1 MARTAATV
9 RVHGLQQVNR
19 AFKRIETSLVDEVK
33 DELRK
38 LAEPVAADWRG
49 VMGRYVGA
57 STSTIKP
64 YPTMK
69 GVVVRQAQRKKTG
82 RRPDFG
88 ALQMGHAMHALETHH
103 DEIVNEVEDLMDWL
117 GRKEGF

>member
-9 RVHGLQQVNR
+9 RVSGLREVNR
-19 AFKRIETSLVDEVK
+19 AFKRIDASVVAEVK
-33 DELRK
+33 DELKK
-38 LAEPVAADWRG
+38 LAEPVAADSRERIG
-49 VMGRYVGA
+49 HYAGA

-69 GVVVRQAQRKKTG
+69 GVVVRQAQKKKTG
-82 RRPDFG
+82 KRGDFG
-88 ALQMGHAMHALETHH
+88 ALQMGHLMSSLDDHE
-103 DEIVNEVEDLMDWL
+103 DQIVEGVEDLLDWL

>member
-9 RVHGLQQVNR
+9 RLNGLQQVNR

-38 LAEPVAADWRG
+38 LAEPVAADARG
-49 VMGRYVGA
+49 RIGRYAGA

-82 RRPDFG
+82 NHPNFG
-88 ALQMGHAMHALETHH
+88 ALQMGHLIGALEDHET
-103 DEIVNEVEDLMDWL
+103 EIVNEVEDLMDWL

>member
-9 RVHGLQQVNR
+9 RLHGLQQVNR
-19 AFKRIETSLVDEVK
+19 AFKRIDDSVVGEVK
-33 DELRK
+33 EELRK
-38 LAEPVAADWRG
+38 LAEPVAADARG
-49 VMGRYVGA
+49 RIDRYAGA
-57 STSTIKP
+57 STGTIKP

-82 RRPDFG
+82 THPNFG
-88 ALQMGHAMHALETHH
+88 GLQMGHLIGAMYDHE
-103 DEIVNEVEDLMDWL
+103 DEIVNEVEDLLDWL

>member
-9 RVHGLQQVNR
+9 RVTGLTQVNR
-19 AFKRIETSLVDEVK
+19 AFKRIESSVVGEVK

-49 VMGRYVGA
+49 MMGRYAGA

-82 RRPDFG
+82 QRPDFG
-88 ALQMGHAMHALETHH
+88 AAQMGLAMHALEERH
-103 DEIVNEVEDLMDWL
+103 DQIEDEVEDLLDWL